1 MQYITN
7 FTIWGTFNIYNFW
20 YSVLLPNHL
29 QYLSWCEITVTNFT
43 YAINYMKQQV
53 TSDIFLLLLKLICHQ
68 ARGPILSGY
77 IYSKEQSI
85 GTFMKYCYRRSIM
98 SFSTVM
104 AQVKTHERSKYF
116 SQTRSKLYVTRLHS
130 SEIQNALVSRRSKLL
145 SWKLQKS
152 CSQI

>member
-1 MQYITN
+1 
-7 FTIWGTFNIYNFW
+7 
-20 YSVLLPNHL
+20 
-29 QYLSWCEITVTNFT
+29 
-43 YAINYMKQQV
+43 MKQQV

-130 SEIQNALVSRRSKLL
+130 SEIQNALVSFQTKQATELKTSEKLFTDINL
-145 SWKLQKS
+145 PPLLPDEDKNFDGSLVSDFRK
-152 CSQI
+152 